1 MPLTYKQ
8 LNPYRFEKLLF
19 VRKTERNILVTS
31 TYIDNWS
38 HMLYNLFPF
47 NYSK

>member
-19 VRKTERNILVTS
+19 VRKKKRITQVTL